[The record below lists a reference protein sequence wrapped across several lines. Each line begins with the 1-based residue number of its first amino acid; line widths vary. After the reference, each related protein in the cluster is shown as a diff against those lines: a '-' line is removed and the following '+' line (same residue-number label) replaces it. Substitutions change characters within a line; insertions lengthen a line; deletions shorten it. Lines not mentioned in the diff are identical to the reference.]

1 MALLNRLKLRFDD
14 LVNRLQSLISRVRG
28 CCETFP
34 DKRHGANLTYPIA
47 DIGIAAFSV
56 FFMQSPSFLAHQQ
69 RLREGHGRSN
79 CETLFGLTGIPSDN
93 HIRAMLDPAEPASL
107 YPAFDAVLT
116 ELAASGGL
124 DMFRQSD
131 GHMLIALDVPRLREN
146 SPLALYES
154 LWL

>member
-1 MALLNRLKLRFDD
+1 MALLNRLKLRFDN
-14 LVNRLQSLISRVRG
+14 LVNRLQSLINRLRG

-79 CETLFGLTGIPSDN
+79 C
-93 HIRAMLDPAEPASL
+93 
-107 YPAFDAVLT
+107 
-116 ELAASGGL
+116 
-124 DMFRQSD
+124 
-131 GHMLIALDVPRLREN
+131 
-146 SPLALYES
+146 
-154 LWL
+154 